1 MWQRQRR
8 CSSPELRTRYC
19 RDHRYW
25 YVLYLCVLL
34 NLFVRLRVS
43 LCVHVFTRTKRK
55 STHDSNENSP
65 LLKNYSLFPFNKY
78 QRQSILFLFV
88 FAAERIT
95 GSQNRVLTQE
105 IVRTRR
111 QIIWWTAL
119 GLAIFG
125 MLGELVVQTSF
136 IAFKSNSK
144 WHEEFVR
151 VLGFVKLRS
160 ILEYAMEFVP
170 LFLVAISAAGKL
182 HLSRERE
189 IALLDGSDA
198 EEDGVVLVDPSVLRD
213 RALIR
218 CAFTA
223 GIAAAAVPSI
233 TGIPYF
239 LFAAIFLTSWGLLDK
254 RKLVRPPAFILVV
267 AMGYACVHF
276 MLIMCYQF
284 PQLHDSANKAFASWI
299 GLYIMDGSDGPIVR
313 GMRLLQLFAIAGF
326 FSSVCEASA
335 NEDIVDEVQY
345 NQDGSITEGL
355 DDIDEPLITHMRSS
369 DRETSEAALVDPG
382 VPIRLLAKFSGVISA
397 CAITL
402 SAITAPSA
410 LAFPIL
416 LFSLMSM
423 LYPPTHREFS
433 KLIAPSALIYV
444 ALWSFVE

>member
-1 MWQRQRR
+1 M
-8 CSSPELRTRYC
+8 
-19 RDHRYW
+19 
-25 YVLYLCVLL
+25 
-34 NLFVRLRVS
+34 
-43 LCVHVFTRTKRK
+43 
-55 STHDSNENSP
+55 
-65 LLKNYSLFPFNKY
+65 
-78 QRQSILFLFV
+78 

-144 WHEEFVR
+144 WHEEFIR

-160 ILEYAMEFVP
+160 ILEYVMEFVP

-189 IALLDGSDA
+189 IDFLYGGNM
-198 EEDGVVLVDPSVLRD
+198 EEDGVVLVDPSILRD

-218 CAFTA
+218 CAFIA
-223 GIAAAAVPSI
+223 GVAASAVPSL

-267 AMGYACVHF
+267 AMAYACVHF

-284 PQLHDSANKAFASWI
+284 PQLHDSANKVFASWI
-299 GLYIMDGSDGPIVR
+299 GLYIMDGSDGPVVR
-313 GMRLLQLFAIAGF
+313 GMLYCSYSQSRVSFLPCAKHLQTKISWMRCSIIKMGLLRKVWMIL
-326 FSSVCEASA
+326 
-335 NEDIVDEVQY
+335 
-345 NQDGSITEGL
+345 
-355 DDIDEPLITHMRSS
+355 
-369 DRETSEAALVDPG
+369 TS
-382 VPIRLLAKFSGVISA
+382 R
-397 CAITL
+397 
-402 SAITAPSA
+402 
-410 LAFPIL
+410 
-416 LFSLMSM
+416 
-423 LYPPTHREFS
+423 
-433 KLIAPSALIYV
+433 
-444 ALWSFVE
+444 